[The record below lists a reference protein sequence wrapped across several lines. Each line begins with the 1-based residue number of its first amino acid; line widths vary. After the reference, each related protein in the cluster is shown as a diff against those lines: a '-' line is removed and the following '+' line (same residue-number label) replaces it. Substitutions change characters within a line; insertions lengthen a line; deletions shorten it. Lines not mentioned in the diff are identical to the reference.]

1 MRDSEV
7 NQLAGSTLFRSVPR
21 ETSPLLEWFARARE
35 CTKRRQ
41 ILSLPQIPLIFMAAE
56 VKFKSILS
64 LIPDN
69 PGVYQF
75 IDSYGVVIYVG
86 KAKNLKKRVTSYFS
100 KNQSGKTIALLR
112 KTSDIRHIVV
122 DNESD
127 ALLLENNLIKKHQ
140 PRYNILL
147 KDDKTFPWICVKNEP
162 FPRVFS
168 TRNPVRD
175 GSVYFGPYTSG
186 LMVKTLVSFIRQ
198 LYKLR
203 TCSHNLTKQNID
215 AGKFKVCLEYHLG
228 NCKAPC
234 VGKQQESDYQENMD
248 QIKDILKGNISTV
261 LDHLKMTMAKYSGEL
276 RFEEAQSIKEKI
288 EILSRFKSKSTIVSN
303 TIRNVDVFAITQES
317 DNAYVNYLKVNE
329 GAVIQALTIELKI
342 RAEEEKESI
351 LGFAIT
357 EIRQRLQSDS
367 PEIIL
372 PFEPDILLDKVKY
385 TVPKA
390 GEKLKLLELAER
402 NAIYYKLEQKKKRME
417 HSPQAR
423 TGKNLEKL
431 KNDLHMSELPAHIEC
446 FDNSNIMG
454 TNPVAACVVF
464 KNARPSKVD
473 YRHFNIKTV
482 SGADDFSSMEEI
494 VYRRYRRI
502 IEENQKLPQLVI
514 IDGGKGQ
521 LSSAMKSID
530 KLGLREKI
538 TVIGI
543 AKKLEEIYFP
553 GDSVPIYLD
562 KNSISLKI
570 IQQLRNEAHRFGINF
585 HRDKRSS
592 QMIKSDLDQIKG
604 IGPKTKEILLKH
616 FESAETIK
624 NASVEELEN
633 LVGSSKSKVL
643 LDYFRK

>member
-1 MRDSEV
+1 MS
-7 NQLAGSTLFRSVPR
+7 
-21 ETSPLLEWFARARE
+21 
-35 CTKRRQ
+35 
-41 ILSLPQIPLIFMAAE
+41 AE
-56 VKFKSILS
+56 AKFKSILS

-69 PGVYQF
+69 PGIYQF
-75 IDSYGVVIYVG
+75 IDSAGVVIYVG

-100 KNQSGKTIALLR
+100 KNQSGKTIALLK
-112 KTSDIRHIVV
+112 KTVDIRHIVV
-122 DNESD
+122 DSESD

-147 KDDKTFPWICVKNEP
+147 KDDKTFPWICIRNEP

-168 TRNPVRD
+168 TRNPIRD
-175 GSVYFGPYTSG
+175 GSVYFGPYTSV
-186 LMVKTLVSFIRQ
+186 LMVKTLINFIRQ

-203 TCSHNLTKQNID
+203 TCTYNLTKSNIE

-234 VGKQQESDYQENMD
+234 VGLQSDHEYMESIA
-248 QIKDILKGNISTV
+248 QIREILKGNISTV
-261 LDHLKMTMAKYSGEL
+261 IDHLKMIMTKYSKEL
-276 RFEEAQSIKEKI
+276 KFEEAQSVKEKI
-288 EILSRFKSKSTIVSN
+288 EILSGFRSKSTIVSN
-303 TIRNVDVFAITQES
+303 KIRNVDVFAITQES
-317 DNAYVNYLKVNE
+317 DNAYVNYLKVIE

-342 RAEEEKESI
+342 RADEEKESI

-357 EIRQRLQSDS
+357 EIRQRFSSDS

-385 TVPKA
+385 SVPRA

-417 HSPQAR
+417 HSPQVR

-431 KNDLHMSELPAHIEC
+431 KNDLHMPDLPEHIEC

-464 KNARPSKVD
+464 RNARPSKVD

-482 SGADDFSSMEEI
+482 TGPDDFSSMEEI
-494 VYRRYRRI
+494 VYRRYRRML
-502 IEENQKLPQLVI
+502 EENQKLPQLI
-514 IDGGKGQ
+514 IVDGGKGQ

-570 IQQLRNEAHRFGINF
+570 IQNLRNEAHRFGINF
-585 HRDKRSS
+585 HRDKRSAE
-592 QMIKSDLDQIKG
+592 MIKSDLDQIKG

-616 FESAETIK
+616 FESVEKIK
-624 NASVEELEN
+624 NASIEELEN
-633 LVGSSKSKVL
+633 LVGAAKSSILSG
-643 LDYFRK
+643 YFTK

>member
-1 MRDSEV
+1 
-7 NQLAGSTLFRSVPR
+7 
-21 ETSPLLEWFARARE
+21 
-35 CTKRRQ
+35 
-41 ILSLPQIPLIFMAAE
+41 MAIE
-56 VKFKSILS
+56 EKYKSILS

-69 PGVYQF
+69 PGIYEF
-75 IDSYGVVIYVG
+75 IDSSGVVIYVG
-86 KAKNLKKRVTSYFS
+86 KAKNLKKRVTSYFA

-147 KDDKTFPWICVKNEP
+147 KDDKTFPWICIKNEP

-175 GSVYFGPYTSG
+175 GSWYFGPYTSG
-186 LMVKTLVSFIRQ
+186 LMVKTLISLIRH

-203 TCSHNLTKQNID
+203 TCSHNLTQSNIE

-234 VGKQQESDYQENMD
+234 VGNQPENEYLGNID
-248 QIKDILKGNISTV
+248 EIRDILKGNISTV
-261 LDHLKMTMAKYSGEL
+261 IDHLKKSMANFSEKM
-276 RFEEAQSIKEKI
+276 RFEEAQSVKEKI
-288 EILSRFKSKSTIVSN
+288 DILSGFRSKSTVVSN
-303 TIRNVDVFAITQES
+303 TIGNVDVFAITQEA
-317 DNAYVNYLKVNE
+317 DNAYVNYLKVIE
-329 GAVIQALTIELKI
+329 GAVIQALTVELKI
-342 RAEEEKESI
+342 RAEEEKEAI

-357 EIRQRLQSDS
+357 EIRQRLASDS
-367 PEIIL
+367 PEIIV
-372 PFEPDILLDKVKY
+372 PFEPDILLAKIKY
-385 TVPKA
+385 TVPRM

-417 HSPQAR
+417 HSPQVR

-431 KNDLHMSELPAHIEC
+431 KNDLHMPYLPVHIEC

-464 KNARPSKVD
+464 RNARPSKND

-482 SGADDFSSMEEI
+482 SGPDDFSSMEEI
-494 VYRRYRRI
+494 VYRRYSRMTD
-502 IEENQKLPQLVI
+502 ENQKLPQLVI

-521 LSSAMKSID
+521 LSSAMKSIN

-570 IQQLRNEAHRFGINF
+570 IQHLRNEAHRFGINF
-585 HRDKRSS
+585 HRDKRSAD
-592 QMIKSDLDQIKG
+592 MIKSDLDKIKG

-616 FESAETIK
+616 FESVDKIK
-624 NASVEELEN
+624 NASAGELEN
-633 LVGSSKSKVL
+633 LVGPSKSTIL
-643 LDYFRK
+643 SEYFTK

>member
-1 MRDSEV
+1 
-7 NQLAGSTLFRSVPR
+7 
-21 ETSPLLEWFARARE
+21 
-35 CTKRRQ
+35 
-41 ILSLPQIPLIFMAAE
+41 MAIEA
-56 VKFKSILS
+56 KFKSILS

-75 IDSYGVVIYVG
+75 IDSAGVVIYVG

-100 KNQSGKTIALLR
+100 KNQSGKTIVLLR

-122 DNESD
+122 DYESD

-147 KDDKTFPWICVKNEP
+147 KDDKTFPWICIKNEP

-186 LMVKTLVSFIRQ
+186 LMVKTLVSFIRH

-203 TCSHNLTKQNID
+203 TCSLNLTRSNIE

-234 VGKQQESDYQENMD
+234 VGKQQEADYQENMD
-248 QIKDILKGNISTV
+248 QIRDILKGNISTV
-261 LDHLKMTMAKYSGEL
+261 IDHLKKTMNKYSEEL
-276 RFEEAQSIKEKI
+276 RFEEAQSVKEKI
-288 EILSRFKSKSTIVSN
+288 DILSGFRSKSTVVSN

-317 DNAYVNYLKVNE
+317 DNAYVNYLKVIE
-329 GAVIQALTIELKI
+329 GAVIQALTVELKI
-342 RAEEEKESI
+342 RADEEKESI

-357 EIRQRLQSDS
+357 EIRQRLSSDS
-367 PEIIL
+367 PEIIV
-372 PFEPDILLDKVKY
+372 PFEPDILLGKVKY

-417 HSPQAR
+417 HSPQVR

-431 KNDLHMSELPAHIEC
+431 KNDLHMPYLPVHIEC

-464 KNARPSKVD
+464 RNAKPSKTD

-482 SGADDFSSMEEI
+482 TGPDDFSSMEEI
-494 VYRRYRRI
+494 VYRRYRRMM
-502 IEENQKLPQLVI
+502 EENQKLPQLVI

-570 IQQLRNEAHRFGINF
+570 IQHLRNEAHRFGINF

-592 QMIKSDLDQIKG
+592 EMIKSDLDQIKG

-616 FESAETIK
+616 FESVDKIK
-624 NASVEELEN
+624 NASPEELEN
-633 LVGSSKSKVL
+633 LVGSAKSSIL
-643 LDYFRK
+643 TEYFTK

>member
-1 MRDSEV
+1 
-7 NQLAGSTLFRSVPR
+7 
-21 ETSPLLEWFARARE
+21 
-35 CTKRRQ
+35 
-41 ILSLPQIPLIFMAAE
+41 MAAE
-56 VKFKSILS
+56 SKFKALLS

-69 PGVYQF
+69 PGIYQF
-75 IDSYGVVIYVG
+75 FDQSGVIIYVG
-86 KAKNLKKRVTSYFS
+86 KAKNLKKRLTSYFS

-147 KDDKTFPWICVKNEP
+147 KDDKTFPWICIKNEP
-162 FPRVFS
+162 FPRIFS
-168 TRNPVRD
+168 TRNPVKD
-175 GSVYFGPYTSG
+175 GSLYFGPYTSG
-186 LMVKTLVSFIRQ
+186 LMVKTLVGFIRQ

-203 TCSHNLTKQNID
+203 TCSLSLTKANID
-215 AGKFKVCLEYHLG
+215 SGKFKVCLEYHLG

-234 VGKQQESDYQENMD
+234 VGKQNPNEYNENIN

-261 LDHLKMTMAKYSGEL
+261 IDHLKKTMSKYSSEL
-276 RFEEAQSIKEKI
+276 RFEDAQTVKDKI
-288 EILSRFKSKSTIVSN
+288 DILSKFKSKSTVVSN
-303 TIRNVDVFAITQES
+303 TIKNVDVFAITQES
-317 DNAYVNYLKVNE
+317 DNAYVNYLKIVE
-329 GAVIQALTIELKI
+329 GAVIQALTVDMKI
-342 RAEEEKESI
+342 RADEEKEAI

-367 PEIIL
+367 PEIIV
-372 PFEPDILLDKVKY
+372 PFNPDILLDKVKY

-390 GEKLKLLELAER
+390 GEKQKLLELAER

-417 HSPQAR
+417 HSPQVR

-431 KNDLHMSELPAHIEC
+431 KNDLHMPELPVHIEC

-464 KNARPSKVD
+464 RNARPSKND

-482 SGADDFSSMEEI
+482 TGPDDFSSMEEI
-494 VYRRYRRI
+494 VYRRYRRM

-585 HRDKRSS
+585 HRDKRSTD
-592 QMIKSDLDQIKG
+592 MIKSDLDQIKG

-616 FESAETIK
+616 FDSPEKIK
-624 NASVEELEN
+624 DASIEELEN
-633 LVGSSKSKVL
+633 LVGSAKTSILSE
-643 LDYFRK
+643 YFGK

>member
-1 MRDSEV
+1 M
-7 NQLAGSTLFRSVPR
+7 LA
-21 ETSPLLEWFARARE
+21 EE
-35 CTKRRQ
+35 K
-41 ILSLPQIPLIFMAAE
+41 I
-56 VKFKSILS
+56 KSILS

-69 PGVYQF
+69 PGIYQF
-75 IDSYGVVIYVG
+75 IDITGVIIYVG
-86 KAKNLKKRVTSYFS
+86 KAKNLKKRVTSYFA
-100 KNQSGKTIALLR
+100 KNQSGKTVALLR

-147 KDDKTFPWICVKNEP
+147 KDDKTFPWICIKNEP

-175 GSVYFGPYTSG
+175 GSVFFGPYTSG
-186 LMVKTLVSFIRQ
+186 LMVKTLIAFIRQ

-203 TCSHNLTKQNID
+203 TCSYNLTKENVQ

-234 VGKQQESDYQENMD
+234 VGKQEEAEYIENID
-248 QIKDILKGNISTV
+248 QIRNILKGNISTV
-261 LDHLKMTMAKYSGEL
+261 MDHLKDTMNRFAREL
-276 RFEEAQSIKEKI
+276 RFEEAQAIKDKL
-288 EILSRFKSKSTIVSN
+288 EIISRFRSKSTVVSN
-303 TIRNVDVFAITQES
+303 TVKNVDVFAFTQES
-317 DNAYVNYLKVNE
+317 ENAYVNYLKVVE
-329 GAVIQALTIELKI
+329 GAVIQALTVELKMRI
-342 RAEEEKESI
+342 DEEKESI

-357 EIRQRLQSDS
+357 EIRQRLLSDS

-372 PFEPDILLDKVKY
+372 PFKPDIQIDRVKY
-385 TVPKA
+385 TIPKA
-390 GEKLKLLELAER
+390 GDKQKLLELAER

-417 HSPQAR
+417 HSPQVR

-431 KNDLHMSELPAHIEC
+431 KNDLHMPELPVHIEC

-464 KNARPSKVD
+464 RNAKPSKNE

-482 SGADDFSSMEEI
+482 TGPDDFSSMEEI
-494 VYRRYRRI
+494 VFRRYKRMT
-502 IEENQKLPQLVI
+502 EENQKLPQLVI

-530 KLGLREKI
+530 QLKLREKV

-553 GDSVPIYLD
+553 GDSVPIYID

-570 IQQLRNEAHRFGINF
+570 IQSLRNEAHRFGINF

-592 QMIKSDLDQIKG
+592 DMIKSDLDRIKG
-604 IGPKTKEILLKH
+604 IGPGTKEILLKN
-616 FESAETIK
+616 FESVEKIK
-624 NASVEELEN
+624 EASQGDLEKV
-633 LVGSSKSKVL
+633 VGLAKSKILVE
-643 LDYFRK
+643 YFRK

>member
-1 MRDSEV
+1 MS
-7 NQLAGSTLFRSVPR
+7 
-21 ETSPLLEWFARARE
+21 
-35 CTKRRQ
+35 
-41 ILSLPQIPLIFMAAE
+41 AE
-56 VKFKSILS
+56 AKFKSILS
-64 LIPDN
+64 LIPDR

-75 IDSYGVVIYVG
+75 TDSSGVIIYIG
-86 KAKNLKKRVTSYFS
+86 KAKSLKKRVTSYFS

-112 KTSDIRHIVV
+112 KTYDIRHIIV

-147 KDDKTFPWICVKNEP
+147 KDDKTFPWICIKNEP

-175 GSVYFGPYTSG
+175 GSQYFGPYTSG
-186 LMVKTLVSFIRQ
+186 LMVKTLISFIRQ

-203 TCSHNLTKQNID
+203 TCYHNLTESNIK

-234 VGKQQESDYQENMD
+234 IGKQIESDYLENID
-248 QIKDILKGNISTV
+248 QIRDILKGNISTV
-261 LDHLKMTMAKYSGEL
+261 IDHLKKSMARFSAEL
-276 RFEEAQSIKEKI
+276 RFEDAQAVKEKI
-288 EILSRFKSKSTIVSN
+288 DIISRFRSKSTVVSN
-303 TIRNVDVFAITQES
+303 TIKNVDVFGFTQES
-317 DNAYVNYLKVNE
+317 DNVYVNYLKVVE

-342 RAEEEKESI
+342 RADEEKESI

-357 EIRQRLQSDS
+357 EIRQRLSSDS

-372 PFEPDILLDKVKY
+372 PFKPDILLDRVKY
-385 TVPKA
+385 TVPRA

-417 HSPQAR
+417 HSPQVR

-431 KNDLHMSELPAHIEC
+431 KNDLHMPDLPVHIEC

-454 TNPVAACVVF
+454 SNPVAACVVF
-464 KNARPSKVD
+464 RNARPSKND

-482 SGADDFSSMEEI
+482 TGPDDFSSMEEI
-494 VYRRYRRI
+494 VFRRYRRM
-502 IEENQKLPQLVI
+502 IEEDQKLPQLII

-570 IQQLRNEAHRFGINF
+570 IQNLRNEAHRFGINF

-592 QMIKSDLDQIKG
+592 DMIKSDLDQIKG
-604 IGPKTKEILLKH
+604 IGPSTKEILLKH
-616 FESAETIK
+616 FESVDKIK
-624 NASVEELEN
+624 SASPEEVKN
-633 LVGSSKSKVL
+633 LVGPSKASIL
-643 LDYFRK
+643 SEYFRE

>member
-1 MRDSEV
+1 
-7 NQLAGSTLFRSVPR
+7 
-21 ETSPLLEWFARARE
+21 
-35 CTKRRQ
+35 
-41 ILSLPQIPLIFMAAE
+41 MAAE
-56 VKFKSILS
+56 AKFKAILS

-75 IDSYGVVIYVG
+75 IDSYGTVIYVG
-86 KAKNLKKRVTSYFS
+86 KAKNLKKRVSSYFN
-100 KNQSGKTIALLR
+100 KNQSGKTIALIR
-112 KTSDIRHIVV
+112 KTADIRHIVV
-122 DNESD
+122 DSESD
-127 ALLLENNLIKKHQ
+127 ALLLENNLIKKYQ

-147 KDDKTFPWICVKNEP
+147 KDDKTFPWICIKNEP

-168 TRNPVRD
+168 TRNTIKD
-175 GSVYFGPYTSG
+175 GSLYFGPYTSG

-198 LYKLR
+198 LFKLR
-203 TCSHNLTKQNID
+203 TCSLNLTDSNIK

-228 NCKAPC
+228 NCKGPC
-234 VGKQQESDYQENMD
+234 VGLQAESEYNENLD
-248 QIKDILKGNISTV
+248 QVKNILKGNISTV
-261 LDHLKMTMAKYSGEL
+261 IDHLKSIMNRYSMEM
-276 RFEEAQSIKEKI
+276 RFEEAQAVKEKI
-288 EILSRFKSKSTIVSN
+288 DIIAKFRSKSAIVSN
-303 TIRNVDVFAITQES
+303 TIRNVDVFGMAQEA
-317 DNAYVNYLKVNE
+317 DNVYINYLKVVE
-329 GAVIQALTIELKI
+329 GAVTQALTVELKI
-342 RAEEEKESI
+342 RADEDRESI

-357 EIRQRLQSDS
+357 EIRQRLNSDS

-372 PFEPDILLDKVKY
+372 PFNPDILQEKIRY

-390 GEKLKLLELAER
+390 GDKQKLLELAER
-402 NAIYYKLEQKKKRME
+402 NAVYYKLEQKKKKME
-417 HSPQAR
+417 HSPQVR

-431 KNDLHMSELPAHIEC
+431 KNDLHMPDLPVHIEC

-464 KNARPSKVD
+464 RNARPSKSD
-473 YRHFNIKTV
+473 YRHFNVKTV
-482 SGADDFSSMEEI
+482 TGPDDFSSMEEI
-494 VYRRYRRI
+494 VFRRYHRML
-502 IEENQKLPQLVI
+502 EENQKLPQLVI

-530 KLGLREKI
+530 KLGLRNKI

-570 IQQLRNEAHRFGINF
+570 IQQLRNEAHRFGIGF

-592 QMIKSDLDQIKG
+592 DMIRSGLDFING

-616 FESAETIK
+616 FESVEKISQ
-624 NASVEELEN
+624 ASTEDLEK
-633 LVGSSKSKVL
+633 LVGKSKSKIIAG
-643 LDYFRK
+643 YFKN

>member
-1 MRDSEV
+1 
-7 NQLAGSTLFRSVPR
+7 
-21 ETSPLLEWFARARE
+21 
-35 CTKRRQ
+35 
-41 ILSLPQIPLIFMAAE
+41 
-56 VKFKSILS
+56 
-64 LIPDN
+64 
-69 PGVYQF
+69 
-75 IDSYGVVIYVG
+75 
-86 KAKNLKKRVTSYFS
+86 
-100 KNQSGKTIALLR
+100 
-112 KTSDIRHIVV
+112 
-122 DNESD
+122 
-127 ALLLENNLIKKHQ
+127 
-140 PRYNILL
+140 
-147 KDDKTFPWICVKNEP
+147 
-162 FPRVFS
+162 
-168 TRNPVRD
+168 
-175 GSVYFGPYTSG
+175 
-186 LMVKTLVSFIRQ
+186 MVKTLISFIRQ

-203 TCSHNLTKQNID
+203 TCYHNLTESNIK

-234 VGKQQESDYQENMD
+234 VGRQAEIDYLENID
-248 QIKDILKGNISTV
+248 QIRNILKGNISTV
-261 LDHLKMTMAKYSGEL
+261 IDHLKKEMKRYSVEL
-276 RFEEAQSIKEKI
+276 RFEDAQAVKEKI
-288 EILSRFKSKSTIVSN
+288 DILSRFKSKSTVVSN
-303 TIRNVDVFAITQES
+303 TIKNVDVFAITQES
-317 DNAYVNYLKVNE
+317 DNAYVNYLKVVE

-342 RAEEEKESI
+342 RADEENESI

-357 EIRQRLQSDS
+357 EIRQRLSSDS

-372 PFEPDILLDKVKY
+372 PFKPDILLDRVKY

-417 HSPQAR
+417 HSPQVR
-423 TGKNLEKL
+423 TGKNLERL
-431 KNDLHMSELPAHIEC
+431 KNDLHMPDLPVHIEC

-464 KNARPSKVD
+464 RNARPSKND

-482 SGADDFSSMEEI
+482 TGPDDFSSMEEI
-494 VYRRYRRI
+494 VFRRYRRM
-502 IEENQKLPQLVI
+502 IEEDKKLPQLVI

-570 IQQLRNEAHRFGINF
+570 IQHLRNEAHRFGINF

-592 QMIKSDLDQIKG
+592 DMIKSDLDQIKG
-604 IGPKTKEILLKH
+604 IGPSTKAILLRH
-616 FESAETIK
+616 FESVEKIK
-624 NASVEELEN
+624 TASSEELKN
-633 LVGSSKSKVL
+633 LVGPSKTSIL
-643 LDYFRK
+643 SEYFRK

>member
-1 MRDSEV
+1 
-7 NQLAGSTLFRSVPR
+7 
-21 ETSPLLEWFARARE
+21 
-35 CTKRRQ
+35 
-41 ILSLPQIPLIFMAAE
+41 MAAE
-56 VKFKSILS
+56 AKFKSILS

-69 PGVYQF
+69 PGIYQF
-75 IDSYGVVIYVG
+75 FDSGGIIIYIG
-86 KAKNLKKRVTSYFS
+86 KAKNLKKRITSYFS

-147 KDDKTFPWICVKNEP
+147 KDDKTFPWICIKNEP

-175 GSVYFGPYTSG
+175 GSFYFGPYTSG
-186 LMVKTLVSFIRQ
+186 LMVKTLISFIRQ

-203 TCSHNLTKQNID
+203 TCTHNLTKSNIE

-234 VGKQQESDYQENMD
+234 VGNQTDNEYHENIE
-248 QIKDILKGNISTV
+248 QIRDILKGNISTV
-261 LDHLKMTMAKYSGEL
+261 IDYLKKTMAKYSVER
-276 RFEEAQSIKEKI
+276 RFEEAQSVKEKI
-288 EILSRFKSKSTIVSN
+288 ELLSKFRSRSTVVSN
-303 TIRNVDVFAITQES
+303 TIKNVDVFAITQES
-317 DNAYVNYLKVNE
+317 DNAYVNYLKVVQ
-329 GAVIQALTIELKI
+329 GAVIQALTVELKI
-342 RAEEEKESI
+342 RADEEKESI
-351 LGFAIT
+351 LAFAIT
-357 EIRQRLQSDS
+357 EIRQRLFSDS

-372 PFEPDILLDKVKY
+372 PFKPDILLDKIKY

-390 GEKLKLLELAER
+390 GEKQKLLELAER

-417 HSPQAR
+417 HSPQVR

-431 KNDLHMSELPAHIEC
+431 KNDLHMADLPVHIEC

-464 KNARPSKVD
+464 RNARPSKND

-482 SGADDFSSMEEI
+482 TGPDDFASMEEI
-494 VYRRYRRI
+494 VYRRYRRM
-502 IEENQKLPQLVI
+502 IEENQKLPQLII

-530 KLGLREKI
+530 NLGLREKV

-553 GDSVPIYLD
+553 GDSIPIYLD

-570 IQQLRNEAHRFGINF
+570 IQHLRNEAHRFGINF

-592 QMIKSDLDQIKG
+592 EMIKSDLDQIKG
-604 IGPKTKEILLKH
+604 IGPRTKEILLKH
-616 FESAETIK
+616 FESVEKIK
-624 NASVEELEN
+624 DASMEELEN
-633 LVGSSKSKVL
+633 LVGHTKTSILSG
-643 LDYFRK
+643 YFGK